1 VFGADEGHV
10 AFEIAGRPR
19 VFALEQSDN
28 LLLCRGL
35 LGVCG
40 VERLLGG
47 IDGGSAGL
55 DKIFWRVSVV
65 AETRSRC
72 MKHTLLLDL
81 PPQGRD
87 TRVVGASVGV
97 DLLGDCCKLR

>member
-1 VFGADEGHV
+1 
-10 AFEIAGRPR
+10 
-19 VFALEQSDN
+19 VFALEQGDN
-28 LLLCRGL
+28 LLLRRGL

-47 IDGGSAGL
+47 INGGSAGF
-55 DKIFWRVSVV
+55 DKILWPMLARTEAHSQ
-65 AETRSRC
+65 C

-81 PPQGRD
+81 PPQCLD
-87 TRVVGASVGV
+87 TRVISPSVGV